1 MRSVSTGRR
10 SGSLPSGISART
22 ARPGRGAIG
31 KENERVS
38 SVTLR
43 GGQTI
48 PVDIVVNAAGADAGR
63 VAALVGL
70 LFGLA
75 GMGSAAV
82 AVTLPEIAA
91 DLDLSTGSVS
101 WAISL
106 YALMLAVAT
115 AVYGRVADLAGIRL
129 PLLVGVGLMA
139 GSAVL
144 GASAPTYEVL
154 LGARVLQGLGA
165 AAVPVL
171 GMAIVSA
178 RYDGAVRTAALGR
191 VAGTAAAVSALG
203 PLAGG
208 LVADLL
214 SWRLVVAL
222 PALGLLV
229 VPALWRA
236 LPSQGTGAR
245 LDVLGAVLVAGTAAG
260 LVLLVQSPASG
271 ALVATAGAVL
281 LGLGVPAVA
290 ARVRRRPEGFL
301 PRAVIR
307 EPVVVRSAV
316 AASAVPAAWFALLIA
331 VPAVLAVR
339 GWTPLG
345 VGLALVPS
353 ALTGFLAPR
362 LAGPL
367 LARLG
372 PSRSLV
378 VSDGTATAALGIA
391 AIGAAVG
398 SAPLLVSA
406 VVLVTFAFGLGQPA
420 LMAAVGGA
428 VPADVRGVAL
438 GIATLVFLV
447 GGGVGSAVVGGVG
460 EAIGLDR
467 SLLVLALLPISGS
480 LALAGTI
487 RAERVRS

>member
-1 MRSVSTGRR
+1 
-10 SGSLPSGISART
+10 
-22 ARPGRGAIG
+22 
-31 KENERVS
+31 VS
-38 SVTLR
+38 SPT
-43 GGQTI
+43 
-48 PVDIVVNAAGADAGR
+48 DAGR

-82 AVTLPEIAA
+82 AVTLPAIAA
-91 DLDLSTGSVS
+91 DLDLSTGGVS
-101 WAISL
+101 WVISL

-129 PLLVGVGLMA
+129 PLLVGVVLMA
-139 GSAVL
+139 TSAVM
-144 GASAPTYEVL
+144 GALAPSYEL
-154 LGARVLQGLGA
+154 LLAARLLQGSGA

-178 RYDGAVRTAALGR
+178 RYDGSVRTNALGR

-208 LVADLL
+208 LVAELL
-214 SWRLVVAL
+214 SWRAVVAL

-236 LPSQGTGAR
+236 VPTEGTGAR
-245 LDVLGAVLVAGTAAG
+245 LDLLGAVLVAATASG
-260 LVLLVQSPASG
+260 LVLLVQSPSSGVAVAVVG
-271 ALVATAGAVL
+271 ALL
-281 LGLGVPAVA
+281 LALGVPAA
-290 ARVRRRPEGFL
+290 TARVRHRPEGFL
-301 PRAVIR
+301 PMAVVR
-307 EPVVVRSAV
+307 EPVVVRSAL
-316 AASAVPAAWFALLIA
+316 AASCVPAAWFALLIA
-331 VPAVLAVR
+331 VPAVLAAR
-339 GWTPLG
+339 GWTPLQ

-353 ALTGFLAPR
+353 AVTGFLAPR

-367 LARLG
+367 LVRLG
-372 PSRSLV
+372 PSKSLV
-378 VSDGTATAALGIA
+378 TSGATAALALVLA
-391 AIGAAVG
+391 AGGASLG
-398 SAPLLVSA
+398 SAVLLVGA

-447 GGGVGSAVVGGVG
+447 GGGVGSAVVGGIG
-460 EAIGLDR
+460 ELLGIDR
-467 SLLVLALLPISGS
+467 SLLVLALLPVLGA
-480 LALAGTI
+480 LALVPTL
-487 RAERVRS
+487 RAERART

>member
-1 MRSVSTGRR
+1 MSTSR
-10 SGSLPSGISART
+10 
-22 ARPGRGAIG
+22 
-31 KENERVS
+31 
-38 SVTLR
+38 
-43 GGQTI
+43 
-48 PVDIVVNAAGADAGR
+48 DAGR

-70 LFGLA
+70 LFGFA
-75 GMGSAAV
+75 AMGSAAV
-82 AVTLPEIAA
+82 AVTLPAIAA
-91 DLDLSTGSVS
+91 DLELTTGGAS
-101 WAISL
+101 WIISL

-144 GASAPTYEVL
+144 GALAPSYEL
-154 LGARVLQGLGA
+154 LLAARLLQGTGA

-178 RYDGAVRTAALGR
+178 RYEGGVRTTALGK

-208 LVADLL
+208 LVEDAIG
-214 SWRLVVAL
+214 WRAVVAL
-222 PALGLLV
+222 PALGLFV

-236 LPSQGTGAR
+236 LPTRGTGAR
-245 LDVLGAVLVAGTAAG
+245 LDVLGAVLVAGTATG

-271 ALVATAGAVL
+271 ALVATLGAVL
-281 LGLGVPAVA
+281 LGLGVPAAA

-301 PRAVIR
+301 PHAVVR
-307 EPVVVRSAV
+307 EPVVVRSAL

-331 VPAVLAVR
+331 VPAVLAAE
-339 GWTPLG
+339 GWTPLSI
-345 VGLALVPS
+345 GLALVPS

-367 LARLG
+367 LVRLG
-372 PSRSLV
+372 PARSLMASGV
-378 VSDGTATAALGIA
+378 TASVALLIASGGAALGS
-391 AIGAAVG
+391 VL
-398 SAPLLVSA
+398 LLVAA

-447 GGGVGSAVVGGVG
+447 GGGVGSAVVGGFG
-460 EAIGLDR
+460 ELFGLDR
-467 SLLVLALLPISGS
+467 SLFVLALLPLVGS
-480 LALAGTI
+480 LALVSTI
-487 RAERVRS
+487 RAERVAA

>member
-1 MRSVSTGRR
+1 MGSST
-10 SGSLPSGISART
+10 
-22 ARPGRGAIG
+22 
-31 KENERVS
+31 
-38 SVTLR
+38 
-43 GGQTI
+43 
-48 PVDIVVNAAGADAGR
+48 DAGR
-63 VAALVGL
+63 IAALVGL

-82 AVTLPEIAA
+82 AVTLPAIAA
-91 DLDLSTGSVS
+91 DLHLTTGGVS
-101 WAISL
+101 WVISL

-129 PLLVGVGLMA
+129 PLVVGVCLMTS
-139 GSAVL
+139 GAVL
-144 GASAPTYEVL
+144 GGLAPSYPVL
-154 LGARVLQGLGA
+154 LGARLLQGLGA

-178 RYDGAVRTAALGR
+178 RYEGSVRTTALGR

-208 LVADLL
+208 LVAGAAG
-214 SWRLVVAL
+214 WRAVVVL
-222 PALGLLV
+222 PALGLLL
-229 VPALWRA
+229 VPVLWRA
-236 LPSQGTGAR
+236 VPTEGTGAR

-271 ALVATAGAVL
+271 VVIAAAGAAL
-281 LGLGVPAVA
+281 LGLGIPAVA
-290 ARVRRRPEGFL
+290 AQVRRRPEGFL
-301 PRAVIR
+301 PTAVVR
-307 EPVVVRSAV
+307 EPVVVRSAL

-331 VPAVLAVR
+331 VPAVLAAE
-339 GWTPLG
+339 GWTPLDI
-345 VGLALVPS
+345 GLALVPS

-372 PSRSLV
+372 PARSLV
-378 VSDGTATAALGIA
+378 IADGTAAAALVFAALGA
-391 AIGAAVG
+391 AAG
-398 SAPLLVSA
+398 SAPGLVSA

-428 VPADVRGVAL
+428 VPAEVRGVAL

-447 GGGVGSAVVGGVG
+447 GGGVGSAVVGGAG
-460 EAIGLDR
+460 ETLGLDH
-467 SLLVLALLPISGS
+467 SLLLLALLPLGGAFGQIRS
-480 LALAGTI
+480 I
-487 RAERVRS
+487 RADPLAPPGPDALTP

>member
-1 MRSVSTGRR
+1 MGD
-10 SGSLPSGISART
+10 
-22 ARPGRGAIG
+22 
-31 KENERVS
+31 
-38 SVTLR
+38 
-43 GGQTI
+43 QT
-48 PVDIVVNAAGADAGR
+48 DAGR
-63 VAALVGL
+63 VAGLVGL

-82 AVTLPEIAA
+82 AVTLPAIAA
-91 DLDLSTGSVS
+91 DLDLTTGGVS
-101 WAISL
+101 WVISL

-144 GASAPTYEVL
+144 GGFAPNIEVL
-154 LGARVLQGLGA
+154 LAARILQGMGA

-178 RYDGAVRTAALGR
+178 RYDGAVRTTALGQ
-191 VAGTAAAVSALG
+191 VAGMAAAVSALG

-208 LVADLL
+208 LVADVAG
-214 SWRLVVAL
+214 WRAVVAL

-236 LPSQGTGAR
+236 LPTQGSGAR
-245 LDVLGAVLVAGTAAG
+245 LDVLGAVLVAATAAG

-271 ALVATAGAVL
+271 VLIATVGAVL
-281 LGLGVPAVA
+281 VAVGVPAVA

-301 PRAVIR
+301 PRRVVR
-307 EPVVVRSAV
+307 EPVVVRSSL

-331 VPAVLAVR
+331 VPAVLAAR
-339 GWTPLG
+339 GWTPLQ
-345 VGLALVPS
+345 VGLALLPS
-353 ALTGFLAPR
+353 ALTGFVAPR

-367 LARLG
+367 LTRLG
-372 PSRSLV
+372 PSWSLI
-378 VSDGTATAALGIA
+378 VSDATAALA
-391 AIGAAVG
+391 LVVAAVG
-398 SAPLLVSA
+398 AARGSAA
-406 VVLVTFAFGLGQPA
+406 VLVTAVILVTLAFGLGQPS

-447 GGGVGSAVVGGVG
+447 GGGVGSAVVGGAG
-460 EAIGLDR
+460 EALGVDR
-467 SLLVLALLPISGS
+467 SLLLLALLPLLG
-480 LALAGTI
+480 GTLLVSTA
-487 RAERVRS
+487 RARRVPS

>member
-1 MRSVSTGRR
+1 MGEST
-10 SGSLPSGISART
+10 
-22 ARPGRGAIG
+22 
-31 KENERVS
+31 
-38 SVTLR
+38 
-43 GGQTI
+43 
-48 PVDIVVNAAGADAGR
+48 DAGR
-63 VAALVGL
+63 VAGLVGL

-82 AVTLPEIAA
+82 AVTLPAIAA
-91 DLDLSTGSVS
+91 DLDLTTGGVS
-101 WAISL
+101 WVISL

-115 AVYGRVADLAGIRL
+115 AVYGRAADLAGIRL
-129 PLLVGVGLMA
+129 PLLVGIGLMA

-144 GASAPTYEVL
+144 GCFAPSIEVL
-154 LGARVLQGLGA
+154 LAARLLQGMGA

-178 RYDGAVRTAALGR
+178 RYDGVVRTTALGK

-208 LVADLL
+208 LVADLAG
-214 SWRLVVAL
+214 WRAVVAL

-229 VPALWRA
+229 IPALWRA
-236 LPSQGTGAR
+236 LPTQGTGAR
-245 LDVLGAVLVAGTAAG
+245 LDVLGAVLVAATAAG

-271 ALVATAGAVL
+271 VAVATVGALL

-301 PRAVIR
+301 PRTVIR
-307 EPVVVRSAV
+307 EPVVVRSAL

-331 VPAVLAVR
+331 VPAVLAAR
-339 GWTPLG
+339 GWTPLE

-372 PSRSLV
+372 PARSLV
-378 VSDGTATAALGIA
+378 TSDATTTVALAVAALGA
-391 AIGAAVG
+391 ALG
-398 SAPLLVSA
+398 SAA
-406 VVLVTFAFGLGQPA
+406 VLVTAVILVTLAFGLGQPA
-420 LMAAVGGA
+420 LMAAVGDA

-460 EAIGLDR
+460 EVLGIDR
-467 SLLVLALLPISGS
+467 SLLLLALLPLLGS
-480 LALAGTI
+480 LALVSTL
-487 RAERVRS
+487 RARPVPT